1 MEGENFAYA
10 TDERTMEMRRF
21 GHQKRAES
29 SSSLTDRMKAF
40 VQSFYRGQGESTMVG
55 RRDVGE
61 MEEAPV
67 LKPRR
72 GYRYQ
77 FNA

>member
-10 TDERTMEMRRF
+10 TDERTMEMRRA
-21 GHQKRAES
+21 GLQKRDEA
-29 SSSLTDRMKAF
+29 SLSLMDRMKAF
-40 VQSFYRGQGESTMVG
+40 VQNFYRGQGESSLVG
-55 RRDVGE
+55 KRDVAE

-72 GYRYQ
+72 GYRYH